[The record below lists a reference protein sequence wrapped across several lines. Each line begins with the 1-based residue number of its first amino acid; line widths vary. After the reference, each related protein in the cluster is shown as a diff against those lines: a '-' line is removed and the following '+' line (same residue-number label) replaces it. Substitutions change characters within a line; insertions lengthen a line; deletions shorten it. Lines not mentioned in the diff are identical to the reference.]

1 MLALGHKSDD
11 SLSYQYHTLPKKTVL
26 MYLTEQNGEV
36 GKAELSKLN
45 PQNMHVL

>member
-11 SLSYQYHTLPKKTVL
+11 SLSYQYHTTLPKKTIL

-36 GKAELSKLN
+36 GKAELSN
-45 PQNMHVL
+45 